1 MAAMKNPLGLRASE
15 ITVDQRK
22 VLFAGMT
29 GWMLDALD
37 AMLFSFALVSIR
49 GEFQLS
55 NAQVGAL
62 ASITLLTSIGGVGF
76 GMLADRIGRVR
87 ALSYSILTY
96 SVFTALL
103 ATSQSLWEL
112 ILWRALVGFG
122 LGGEWAAGAALVAET
137 WPAKHRG
144 KAIGIMQS
152 GWAIGYLMA
161 AGLSAVVLPRWGWRP
176 LFLLG
181 IVPAAFTFWIRRH
194 LSHLEPR
201 TRAVPREASIG
212 SGFGRLFS
220 REWLRY
226 TVLATA
232 LATCVLFAY
241 WGLFTW
247 IPAYL
252 SSPVE
257 KGGAGLGLFK
267 SSAWIIPM
275 QVGSFFGY
283 AAFGFLSDRYGRRPV
298 FAAFVVAAAAV
309 VSLYGRLAEHP
320 TWLMLVGPLVG
331 FFGHGYFSVFGSLL
345 AELFPTSFRATAQAF
360 CYNGGRAFS
369 ALAPLTIGYLADKS
383 GVGAALTLSAAFF
396 LLSAALIYTLPE
408 TRGRELVEG

>member
-1 MAAMKNPLGLRASE
+1 MGAMLGLSASE
-15 ITVDQRK
+15 ITDDQRK
-22 VLFAGMT
+22 VLMAGMM

-37 AMLFSFALVSIR
+37 AMLFSFALVTIKA
-49 GEFQLS
+49 EFQLS
-55 NAQVGAL
+55 NAEAGAL

-76 GMLADRIGRVR
+76 GMIADRIGRVR

-103 ATSQSLWEL
+103 ATSQNLWQL

-144 KAIGIMQS
+144 KAIGLMQS
-152 GWAIGYLMA
+152 GWAIGYLVA
-161 AGLSAVVLPRWGWRP
+161 AGLSAVVLPTWGWRP
-176 LFLLG
+176 LFALG

-194 LSHLEPR
+194 LSHIEVK
-201 TRAVPREASIG
+201 RAPSTTTARG
-212 SGFGRLFS
+212 GFMSLFTP
-220 REWLRY
+220 EWIRY
-226 TVLATA
+226 TVLATL

-252 SSPVE
+252 SSPIE
-257 KGGAGLGLFK
+257 KGGAGLSLFK
-267 SSAWIIPM
+267 SSAWIVPM
-275 QVGSFFGY
+275 QIGSFFGY
-283 AAFGFLSDRYGRRPV
+283 ASFGFLSDRYGRRPV
-298 FAAFVVAAAAV
+298 FACFVVAAAAV
-309 VSLYGRLAEHP
+309 VALYGSLAAHP
-320 TWLMLVGPLVG
+320 MWLMLLGPLVG

-345 AELFPTSFRATAQAF
+345 AELFPSSFRATAQAF

-369 ALAPLTIGYLADKS
+369 ALAPMTIGYLADTS
-383 GVGAALTLSAAFF
+383 GIGAALTLSAAFF
-396 LLSAALIYTLPE
+396 LASAGLIYLLPE
-408 TRGRELVEG
+408 TRGRELVDG